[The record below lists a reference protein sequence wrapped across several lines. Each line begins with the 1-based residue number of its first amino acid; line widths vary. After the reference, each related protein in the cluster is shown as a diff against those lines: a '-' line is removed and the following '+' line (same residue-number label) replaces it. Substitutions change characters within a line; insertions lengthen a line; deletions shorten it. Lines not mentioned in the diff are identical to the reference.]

1 MCVCVCVTRCGCRFI
16 SENES
21 LVKMLSFNW
30 ETAGLQEMTGH
41 CIQSHQ
47 AAQPIRVEDY
57 YLCICGISGLF
68 LNREEVLIPLLPV
81 DFFFCGAWSTRA
93 VLIRSH

>member
-1 MCVCVCVTRCGCRFI
+1 M
-16 SENES
+16 
-21 LVKMLSFNW
+21 KMLSFNW
-30 ETAGLQEMTGH
+30 ETAGLQEMTGTGNL
-41 CIQSHQ
+41 IQLDQ
-47 AAQPIRVEDY
+47 AAQPIRVEDF

-93 VLIRSH
+93 VLIRSN